1 MSTYNAFLTP
11 AQRVTVQHLPQWAR
25 NPGHPWI
32 VSAPGSAKAYQT
44 KPDAERAAAVAHGT
58 ATTAAA
64 PPTATR
70 ASAAKAIR

>member
-1 MSTYNAFLTP
+1 MSTANAFLTP

-44 KPDAERAAAVAHGT
+44 KPDAERAAAILRRILGA
-58 ATTAAA
+58 
-64 PPTATR
+64 
-70 ASAAKAIR
+70 

>member
-1 MSTYNAFLTP
+1 MSIANAFLTP

-44 KPDAERAAAVAHGT
+44 KPDADRAAATLRRTLGA
-58 ATTAAA
+58 
-64 PPTATR
+64 
-70 ASAAKAIR
+70 

>member
-1 MSTYNAFLTP
+1 MSTANAFLTP

-44 KPDAERAAAVAHGT
+44 KSDADRAAATLRRILGA
-58 ATTAAA
+58 
-64 PPTATR
+64 
-70 ASAAKAIR
+70 

>member
-1 MSTYNAFLTP
+1 MSIYNAFLTP

-44 KPDAERAAAVAHGT
+44 KPDADRAGLIPWAHLGT
-58 ATTAAA
+58 QE
-64 PPTATR
+64 P
-70 ASAAKAIR
+70 KQ